1 MLKYVHRKENLTEV
15 KGMQRKIINPTN
27 LSENLK
33 RIRKA
38 AGLTQEEVTRR
49 LAEMGISITRQS
61 YNRYE
66 NNNAGPDYSTLI
78 ALADIFNTDVNTL
91 VGYVPK
97 PKNSD
102 EVVDLKKTQMIF
114 DLITRSDITSKLEYS
129 KDFSHFKVSMST
141 REYVDPDGRVRIS
154 PEGDLNLTNYQFTE
168 LLNIAKQEW
177 DRNFPVFFVSF
188 LRQVKDYI
196 NENKKTV
203 DMYLAERQVEKKRI
217 TE

>member
-1 MLKYVHRKENLTEV
+1 M
-15 KGMQRKIINPTN
+15 
-27 LSENLK
+27 
-33 RIRKA
+33 
-38 AGLTQEEVTRR
+38 
-49 LAEMGISITRQS
+49 
-61 YNRYE
+61 
-66 NNNAGPDYSTLI
+66 I

-154 PEGDLNLTNYQFTE
+154 PEGDLNLTNNQFIE

-203 DMYLAERQVEKKRI
+203 DMYLADRQVEKKRI

>member
-1 MLKYVHRKENLTEV
+1 
-15 KGMQRKIINPTN
+15 MQRKIINPTN

>member
-1 MLKYVHRKENLTEV
+1 
-15 KGMQRKIINPTN
+15 MQRKIINPTN

-38 AGLTQEEVTRR
+38 SGLTQEEVTRR
-49 LAEMGISITRQS
+49 LAEKGISITRQS

-97 PKNSD
+97 PKKSVSVED
-102 EVVDLKKTQMIF
+102 EEEMIKLVF
-114 DLITRSDITSKLEYS
+114 DLVSRRDIACKLQYSGDLSDI
-129 KDFSHFKVSMST
+129 KVSMRA
-141 REYVDPDGRVRIS
+141 REYVDPDGRLRIS
-154 PEGDLNLTNYQFTE
+154 PEGDLDLAKHQFIE
-168 LLNIAKQEW
+168 LQNIAKLEW

-203 DMYLAERQVEKKRI
+203 DMYLADRQVEKKRI
-217 TE
+217 AE

>member
-1 MLKYVHRKENLTEV
+1 
-15 KGMQRKIINPTN
+15 MQRKIINPTN

-38 AGLTQEEVTRR
+38 AGLTQEEVTTR